1 MRLVPDLVVTTMAPP
16 GARPYSAANGLVT
29 TLNSS
34 IASIDG
40 RDTCV
45 LSSCTLV
52 EIELLSTPS
61 SRKLFC
67 SDRLPW
73 TLTPPVRPALVV
85 PVCSV

>member
-1 MRLVPDLVVTTMAPP
+1 MPDLVVTTIAPP
-16 GARPYSAANGLVT
+16 GARPYWAPNGLVT
-29 TLNSS
+29 TWNSS
-34 IASIDG
+34 MASIDG
-40 RDTCV
+40 RDTWV
-45 LSSCTLV
+45 LSSWTLV

-73 TLTPPVRPALVV
+73 MLTPPVRPALVV